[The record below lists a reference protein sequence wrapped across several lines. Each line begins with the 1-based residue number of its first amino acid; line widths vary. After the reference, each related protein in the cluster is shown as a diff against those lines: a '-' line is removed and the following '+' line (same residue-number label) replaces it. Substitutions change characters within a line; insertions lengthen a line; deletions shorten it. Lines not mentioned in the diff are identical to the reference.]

1 MDHQNLSRERAQ
13 APSQNTK
20 TQHKTTKTAK
30 TKHIDMKQKR
40 RHSGGSAIL
49 SEKMGIMVNTCTRA
63 LELMESDSTFPNKKC
78 CHNGDSNYAEAGT
91 GDTSVALATDIVNR
105 MVAESL
111 LQNASESWCFL
122 MHLLEDG
129 VKRGL
134 FVNMADDV
142 SRMAWLEYMH
152 AREK

>member
-1 MDHQNLSRERAQ
+1 
-13 APSQNTK
+13 
-20 TQHKTTKTAK
+20 
-30 TKHIDMKQKR
+30 MKRKR
-40 RHSGGSAIL
+40 RQSGGSAML
-49 SEKMGIMVNTCTRA
+49 SEKMGVMVNTCTRA
-63 LELMESDSTFPNKKC
+63 LELLELDSTSPNKKG
-78 CHNGDSNYAEAGT
+78 CHNGVSYNGEAGT
-91 GDTSVALATDIVNR
+91 GDTSIALAMDIVNR

-122 MHLLEDG
+122 IYLLEDG

-142 SRMAWLEYMH
+142 SSMAWLEYMH